1 MSSHQHSSSQ
11 SRNLN
16 SRNKKKM
23 DGYVISH
30 DCHTV
35 PIDLQ
40 DYKTKEK
47 RHFVIWLSFLN
58 FNYHF
63 CLRKSPLLSV
73 LRGNS
78 HPSQGVI
85 TTSLF
90 VVVPNSGSV
99 VPISKSSCFLTQ
111 NVCIIMILSIGM
123 FFS

>member
-1 MSSHQHSSSQ
+1 MSSHQHSFSH

-23 DGYVISH
+23 DGYLISH
-30 DCHTV
+30 YCHTV

-40 DYKTKEK
+40 DYKAKEK
-47 RHFVIWLSFLN
+47 RYFVIWLSFLKYH
-58 FNYHF
+58 YHF
-63 CLRKSPLLSV
+63 CLRKSPLPSV

-85 TTSLF
+85 TTSLV

-99 VPISKSSCFLTQ
+99 VPISKSPCFLTQ
-111 NVCIIMILSIGM
+111 NICIIMILSIGI